1 MRSDIQ
7 KLRERAQNIN
17 IVSMSEI
24 RRFLMDML
32 DVMERLDKENN
43 ELRTVMYERSVVVDA
58 VGTFHGDR

>member
-43 ELRTVMYERSVVVDA
+43 ELRTVMYERSVVVDD
-58 VGTFHGDR
+58 VGQFHGAK